1 MEPAA
6 AAPHPRGRSQV
17 VHAHAFVA
25 PHLARSRAGHHRLY
39 RHARFKR
46 HHGFAGGWPGYFD
59 DFAAPYAPA
68 FLGRLGPAEVA
79 AVPSLLE
86 LPVLVGV
93 RQAPAAQPA
102 IIAVGPHRARVRSS
116 KARGTRS
123 AQHAAPGPLVI
134 ELAPGRR

>member
-1 MEPAA
+1 VD
-6 AAPHPRGRSQV
+6 GQT
-17 VHAHAFVA
+17 FVA
-25 PHLARSRAGHHRLY
+25 AHVARSRVGHRGQP
-39 RHARFKR
+39 RHARFNRFNR

-68 FLGRLGPAEVA
+68 FLGRPGPAEVA
-79 AVPSLLE
+79 AVPSVLD
-86 LPVLVGV
+86 LPVLVGI
-93 RQAPAAQPA
+93 REAPAAQPA
-102 IIAVGPHRARVRSS
+102 IIAVGPHRARSS